1 MGDFGY
7 EGSVDEEVMMDR
19 DEAEGR
25 AAGKG
30 EGDAAS
36 GEHSSAR
43 AETEAGIGGHTQAGA
58 GAGLAGGVT
67 VPATEQAAPGEEP
80 AEGEGPEVRE
90 RQSEPAHPQE
100 KTPPN

>member
-1 MGDFGY
+1 
-7 EGSVDEEVMMDR
+7 MDR
-19 DEAEGR
+19 GEREQSEAGEQEGR
-25 AAGKG
+25 PTN
-30 EGDAAS
+30 

-43 AETEAGIGGHTQAGA
+43 AETEGGIGGHAQAGA

-67 VPATEQAAPGEEP
+67 VPATEQTAPGEEAP
-80 AEGEGPEVRE
+80 GGEAREARE